1 MEMVEL
7 PLKFEDDTH
16 PKCGELCMAETCQP
30 SLHLTEIA
38 WEPLAEEGYI
48 FPPPTDININMMPF
62 IVG

>member
-38 WEPLAEEGYI
+38 WEPLEEEGYI
-48 FPPPTDININMMPF
+48 FPPLTDININMMPF